1 MKPANHQLIIA
12 DTGPLIVLA
21 IAGELQLLQHLFEQA
36 LIPEAVCGELCIRSS
51 RSGAAALA
59 AALNAGWLKTVTS
72 DPPAKRLLHT
82 LDRGEAEAIT
92 LAGSTSLP
100 LLIDETRGRIA
111 ARREGIRIFGTGS
124 LLLQAKRQKLIP
136 LVEPILNRMQE
147 SGYRISTPLRNE
159 ILKRAGEPFQR

>member
-1 MKPANHQLIIA
+1 MKRANHQLIIA
-12 DTGPLIVLA
+12 DTGPLIALA
-21 IAGELQLLQHLFEQA
+21 ISGQLHLLQHLFEQT
-36 LIPEAVCGELCIRSS
+36 LIPQAVHDELCIRSS
-51 RSGAAALA
+51 RPGAAALA
-59 AALNAGWLKTVTS
+59 DALQAGWIKAVAS

-92 LAGSTSLP
+92 LAGSAGCP

-111 ARREGIRIFGTGS
+111 ASREGIRIFGTGI

-136 LVEPILNRMQE
+136 LVEPILHRMQD

-159 ILKRAGEPFQR
+159 TLKRAGEF